1 MKKVP
6 KSKTPNL
13 VQRPTGPTI
22 YAPMKLPPMVTLHK
36 QTTNSALPARIN
48 QNIPAAPVVGNQ
60 APARPL
66 GSMTNTPNQVRK

>member
-1 MKKVP
+1 
-6 KSKTPNL
+6 
-13 VQRPTGPTI
+13 
-22 YAPMKLPPMVTLHK
+22 MKLPPMVTLHK